1 MDTNVNLNPQTDDG
15 INAAD
20 EDELLLPT
28 ER

>member
-20 EDELLLPT
+20 DDELLLTT